1 MAGMSGMTDK
11 MKSKDN
17 RLTANVLNL
26 VAVQIYE
33 FHDSLDGVTYLW
45 NATEGRRL
53 AEARSAEVV
62 AVYPADLGMTQ
73 EKILSMYPD
82 LDKVKALSLPPMAL
96 LSPLLFVTHRT
107 GSHVL
112 IDGWHRLY
120 LAVTVGID
128 CLPAYV
134 LTRVE
139 ADSVR
144 IGSEGGK
151 AGTGGK
157 KGGAR
162 GVNGSN
168 GQHR

>member
-1 MAGMSGMTDK
+1 MDRTFGRTDK
-11 MKSKDN
+11 LESKES

-26 VAVQIYE
+26 VAVQVYE
-33 FHDSLDGVTYLW
+33 FHDSLGGTTYLW

-62 AVYPADLGMTQ
+62 AVYPADLGMTK

-82 LDKVKALSLPPMAL
+82 LDKVKALSLPPIAL

-112 IDGWHRLY
+112 IDGWHRLF

-134 LTRVE
+134 LTREE
-139 ADSVR
+139 ADSIR
-144 IGSEGGK
+144 IGGNGGGK
-151 AGTGGK
+151 
-157 KGGAR
+157 GAKHGR
-162 GVNGSN
+162 GHD
-168 GQHR
+168 QHR